1 MNRSSFKPLMVAVI
15 LFSILLLF
23 PAQWLLPWINEKLV
37 ERESVGLDPNMFQG
51 YLVQQKMLDDP
62 AYLPVYG
69 SSELARLDPFHP
81 SNYFHVNPQ
90 GFTPF
95 LVGRGGTEALLHFL
109 NFSAHADQLKG
120 KRIVFVLS
128 PQWFVPEGSD
138 ESHFAPNFS
147 VLQGYQF
154 ALNPKVNHSLVIEGS
169 KRLLAYNVVK
179 SDWMLSSLLE
189 ANLYHDKWHQT
200 KAMVIK
206 PFAYGFL
213 HVLERRDLILSLLD
227 VHLKK
232 LHPKPALTQNKSWA
246 ELEDAASH
254 LAAKK
259 AADNP
264 FFVNDFYYKAM
275 LQPKLDKLHGYK
287 KGASY
292 ATSKQYQDLQ
302 LVLDVLKEAGAKPL
316 FVSVPVNGYWSDYTG
331 FPAKGR
337 TDYYVK
343 VKKQVEKNGFPVL
356 DLSSHEYDKYFFKD
370 TIHLG
375 YKGWVSVDKGI
386 LQFEKQQ

>member
-1 MNRSSFKPLMVAVI
+1 
-15 LFSILLLF
+15 
-23 PAQWLLPWINEKLV
+23 
-37 ERESVGLDPNMFQG
+37 
-51 YLVQQKMLDDP
+51 
-62 AYLPVYG
+62 
-69 SSELARLDPFHP
+69 
-81 SNYFHVNPQ
+81 
-90 GFTPF
+90 
-95 LVGRGGTEALLHFL
+95 
-109 NFSAHADQLKG
+109 
-120 KRIVFVLS
+120 
-128 PQWFVPEGSD
+128 
-138 ESHFAPNFS
+138 
-147 VLQGYQF
+147 
-154 ALNPKVNHSLVIEGS
+154 
-169 KRLLAYNVVK
+169 
-179 SDWMLSSLLE
+179 
-189 ANLYHDKWHQT
+189 
-200 KAMVIK
+200 
-206 PFAYGFL
+206 
-213 HVLERRDLILSLLD
+213 
-227 VHLKK
+227 KK

-246 ELEDAASH
+246 ELEDAAGH
-254 LAAKK
+254 MAAKK
-259 AADNP
+259 TTTNP
-264 FFVNDFYYKAM
+264 FYVNDLYYKAM